1 MQKQHHPP
9 FEITKSPELTTHGTE
24 TNDTGE
30 LVALKSPRAGRKPM
44 FDEQTWREVVMAW
57 EQRDT
62 AKSPITLADF
72 LAEKM
77 GRRPD
82 GSPVVPITTFYG
94 WRRKF
99 AMK

>member
-1 MQKQHHPP
+1 MQKHHHPP
-9 FEITKSPELTTHGTE
+9 FETTKSPELTTRDTE
-24 TNDTGE
+24 TKDTGE
-30 LVALKSPRAGRKPM
+30 LVALKSPRAGRKPA
-44 FDEQTWREVVMAW
+44 FDEQTWREMVMAW

-62 AKSPITLADF
+62 AQSPITLADF

-77 GRRPD
+77 GRQPD

-94 WRRKF
+94 WRKKF